1 MKLCMGCMQEMDD
14 QEVICPNCGY
24 TEGTLQSESYYLI
37 AGTVLAR
44 RYIVGKVLG
53 YGGFGITYIGWDSQL
68 KRTVAIKEYFPSEFV
83 TRGGKS
89 REVTV
94 YSGEANEQYLI
105 GLEKFIS
112 EAKRLAQ
119 FCKVDG
125 IVHIYDCVRENGTG
139 YIIMEYLEG
148 KTVKDFLTEKK
159 KYSYEEAEKII
170 LDVLDAL
177 EKVHKVG
184 IIHRDVAPDNIF
196 ITNDG
201 HVCLLDFGAARHTV
215 SELTRGLSVILKP
228 GYAPEEQYRSKGEQG
243 TWTDVYGAGAT
254 FYRMI
259 TGVRPDESIERLIR
273 DEIPR
278 PSELGVWIEPM
289 KEQALMKSISVK
301 KENRFQTVTEFKE
314 ALLKENIGEKL
325 EKKKPALRKKFVI
338 AGIAAICVCMIGTV
352 GFIVIRQS
360 DANMS
365 SSNSSV
371 SKITEMPTQ
380 SATSDSTEIPISQN
394 DVEIAQETENIAY
407 KFNVVVNDKKT
418 ELTITNKTKYS
429 ADILQIV
436 SDHGA
441 EEILAEKT
449 EQNYDSVDDMNLNGN
464 DKYMIRFTDQKTGKT
479 LIYYNI
485 DLPHIS
491 NLALYEWDDY
501 TYVEYTIEGQ
511 DNLVDTKHYRTFTY
525 ENPVKLYALTGLSI
539 RDLPSTEIGTIKAK
553 YAAGDEIQVY
563 GTSVGLNDT
572 KEINWYLVKYDNGYG
587 YISAEAAYTTND
599 KAIAQAKADEKAAQK
614 KQAVDETAT
623 SQSLDTGNNDYFYS
637 SGSDGDND
645 ENSGSG
651 DTGSSGDSELPD
663 DDSDNTDVIVVDP
676 PIDPIGGD
684 DDIPYPDNS
693 QIDYY

>member
-1 MKLCMGCMQEMDD
+1 MKLCMGCMHEIDD
-14 QEVICPNCGY
+14 GEVICPNCGY
-24 TEGTLQSESYYLI
+24 REGTLPSEAYYLVT
-37 AGTVLAR
+37 GTVLEQ

-68 KRTVAIKEYFPSEFV
+68 KRVVAIKEYFPSEFA
-83 TRGGKS
+83 TRGGRG

-94 YSGEANEQYLI
+94 YSGEAKEQYLV

-148 KTVKDFLTEKK
+148 KTVKEFLTEKK

-201 HVCLLDFGAARHTV
+201 HVCLLDFGAARHAV
-215 SELTRGLSVILKP
+215 SELTRELSVILKP

-254 FYRMI
+254 FYKMI
-259 TGVRPDESIERLIR
+259 TGVRPDESIERLIK

-278 PSELGVWIEPM
+278 PSELGVRIEPI
-289 KEQALMKSISVK
+289 KEQVLMKSISVK

-314 ALLKENIGEKL
+314 ALMKKNVVEKF
-325 EKKKPALRKKFVI
+325 EKKKPVLRKKTVI
-338 AGIAAICVCMIGTV
+338 AGIVAICVCIIGAV
-352 GFIVIRQS
+352 VFIVIKQS
-360 DANMS
+360 DVDMS
-365 SSNSSV
+365 SGNKSV
-371 SKITEMPTQ
+371 SEITKMPTP
-380 SATSDSTEIPISQN
+380 SETSDLTEIPISQN
-394 DVEIAQETENIAY
+394 KGEIAQETENVEY
-407 KFNVVVNDKKT
+407 KFNVIVNDKKT

-436 SDHGA
+436 SVHGA
-441 EEILAEKT
+441 EEILVEKT
-449 EQNYDSVDDMNLNGN
+449 EQNCDSVDDMNLNEN
-464 DKYMIRFTDQKTGKT
+464 DKYMIRFIDQKAGQTF
-479 LIYYNI
+479 IYYNI
-485 DLPHIS
+485 DLSHIS

-501 TYVEYTIEGQ
+501 TYVEYMIEGQ

-525 ENPVKLYALTGLSI
+525 ENPMKLYALTDLII
-539 RDLPSTEIGTIKAK
+539 RDLPSTEIGTIRAK
-553 YAAGDEIQVY
+553 YAIGEEIQVY
-563 GTSVGLNDT
+563 GISVGLNGT
-572 KEINWYLVKYDNGYG
+572 NEINWYLVKYDNGYG
-587 YISAEAAYTTND
+587 YISAETVCTTDD
-599 KAIAQAKADEKAAQK
+599 KAIAQAKVEEKTAQK
-614 KQAVDETAT
+614 KQVTDVAAT
-623 SQSLDTGNNDYFYS
+623 SQSVETGNNYNSYTEDNDS
-637 SGSDGDND
+637 GDND
-645 ENSGSG
+645 SG
-651 DTGSSGDSELPD
+651 DNDSGDND
-663 DDSDNTDVIVVDP
+663 NDGDS
-676 PIDPIGGD
+676 
-684 DDIPYPDNS
+684 Y
-693 QIDYY
+693 QIDYW